1 MTRILIIEDDAYT
14 QQIIEASICGP
25 DQRIVAVSDGD
36 EAMRLLS
43 QEHFDFV
50 LTDLFH
56 PGLFG
61 LEIVSQIRSD
71 HSLRN
76 IRIGVISGHAHGEMV
91 TEAQRRGA
99 DFVLAKPFD
108 PKSLRDMFERIN
120 CRGFKKIDIEKP
132 CPCIG
137 IVPKYRFLHETIIGD
152 LSGEIIIVI
161 LWRCNACGMFRCE
174 RRIVQQGQIPL
185 RLEPPED

>member
-1 MTRILIIEDDAYT
+1 LIRILIIEDDPYT
-14 QQIIEASICGP
+14 QRLIEASICGS
-25 DQRIVAVSDGD
+25 DRRISVVGDGND
-36 EAMRLLS
+36 AMRLLS

-56 PGLFG
+56 PGLSG
-61 LEIVSQIRSD
+61 LEIIRRIRRD
-71 HSLRN
+71 PSLQG
-76 IRIGVISGHAHGEMV
+76 ISIGVISGHANGELAA
-91 TEAQRRGA
+91 EAHKCGA

-108 PKSLRDMFERIN
+108 PKNIREKFERIN
-120 CRGFKKIDIEKP
+120 CRSFKNTDIEKP
-132 CPCIG
+132 CPCVG
-137 IVPKYRFLHETIIGD
+137 VVPKYRFLHGTIIGN

-185 RLEPPED
+185 RLDLPED

>member
-1 MTRILIIEDDAYT
+1 MTRILIIEDDALT

-25 DQRIVAVSDGD
+25 DQRIMAVSDGD
-36 EAMRLLS
+36 EAMILLS

-50 LTDLFH
+50 LTDIFH
-56 PGLFG
+56 PGLSG
-61 LEIVSQIRSD
+61 LEIVSRIRRD
-71 HSLRN
+71 PSLRD
-76 IRIGVISGHAHGEMV
+76 ISIGVISGHALDEMA
-91 TEAQRRGA
+91 TDAQRRGA

-108 PKSLRDMFERIN
+108 PESLRDQFERIN
-120 CRGFKKIDIEKP
+120 RRKFKKVEIEKP

-137 IVPKYRFLHETIIGD
+137 IEPKYRFLHGTIVGD
-152 LSGEIIIVI
+152 LSGEIIIVV